1 MSPNKSET
9 GVVGGKIDELVT
21 IIEKFMSDKSK
32 EKKSVRKVVSIMSR
46 HLVKEGQL
54 EFERGEIFLVVQDNG
69 AWLTVINEKTG
80 DQGLI
85 PSNYC
90 VPGNF

>member
-1 MSPNKSET
+1 MSE
-9 GVVGGKIDELVT
+9 
-21 IIEKFMSDKSK
+21 KSK
-32 EKKSVRKVVSIMSR
+32 EKKSIRKVVSIMSR

-54 EFERGEIFLVVQDNG
+54 EFQRGEIFLVIQDNG
-69 AWLTVINEKTG
+69 AWLNVINETTG

-90 VPGNF
+90 APGEFINQSPGGSTATSNVLF